1 MKKHITIVGNVAI
14 DKADQLKALLA
25 EEELRE
31 VCSTSF
37 AADLTSAI
45 ESCRNG
51 KSQGVIVLDSSPTLA
66 NNDGS
71 IRLQINGCARK
82 ASVMGNTS
90 AADAAVALGK
100 DIIMEKS
107 KALWKMLKRDLDIEN
122 PRIAILSLNPEI
134 ATNESSEE
142 LNIIVPCVSDL
153 VNQGIQVFGPY
164 PSATFFSTHDYTCY
178 DAVLTMYD
186 SQCQE
191 GFLNASNNEP
201 IALHG
206 NTDVP
211 VVEASA
217 NTVVEA
223 IFTIL
228 DTIRNRNNY
237 DTACSNPLEKLYH
250 ERREDGDKARF
261 AVKKK
266 GFNPAEHRRE
276 GAIKATIHDVEE

>member
-31 VCSTSF
+31 VCATSF
-37 AADLTSAI
+37 ATDINSAI
-45 ESCRNG
+45 DNCRNG
-51 KSQGVIVLDSSPTLA
+51 KSQGVIVLDASPTLA
-66 NNDGS
+66 DNEGS
-71 IRLQINGCARK
+71 IRLQINSGARMT
-82 ASVMGNTS
+82 SVMGNMS
-90 AADAAVALGK
+90 VGDAAVALNK
-100 DIIMEKS
+100 DVITEKA

-122 PRIAILSLNPEI
+122 PRIAIMSLNPEI
-134 ATNESSEE
+134 AANESSEE
-142 LNIIVPCVSDL
+142 LNIIAPCVSDL
-153 VNQGIQVFGPY
+153 VNQGIQIFGPY
-164 PSATFFSTHDYTCY
+164 PAATFFSDYDYTCY

-186 SQCQE
+186 SQCQDE
-191 GFLNASNNEP
+191 FHNASNNESV
-201 IALHG
+201 ALHG
-206 NTDVP
+206 NMDVP
-211 VVEASA
+211 VIEASA
-217 NTVVEA
+217 TTIVEA

-228 DTIRNRNNY
+228 DITRNRSNY

-276 GAIKATIHDVEE
+276 GAIKATIRDVEE